1 MVAPC
6 APHDDAGPGID
17 VDNLAVAIR
26 VDDLQPVDPFVTEA
40 DEVDSNDIARSLGT
54 HDIQNPGETLD
65 FAVLVKIP
73 RPVVIAVVIL
83 VGPRRE
89 RLSSRKPDESSHDK
103 ALEIDRHKR
112 GISHIKAVNR
122 LTAKPPAPARM
133 FLSANR
139 LEFIDAKSQIRKL
152 EEALRELTGENEKL
166 RHLLAE
172 SNIRVL
178 HRP

>member
-26 VDDLQPVDPFVTEA
+26 VDDLQPIDPFATEA

-54 HDIQNPGETLD
+54 HDVQNPGEALD

-73 RPVVIAVVIL
+73 CAVMIAIVIL

-112 GISHIKAVNR
+112 GISHIEAVNQ
-122 LTAKPPAPARM
+122 LTAMLQSTAEKVFYQQFGQEFREAR
-133 FLSANR
+133 SPTA
-139 LEFIDAKSQIRKL
+139 
-152 EEALRELTGENEKL
+152 
-166 RHLLAE
+166 RHFSVNA
-172 SNIRVL
+172 
-178 HRP
+178 